1 MITVVIMVIL
11 AVDLSEGGIIFTVI
25 SQLFTGFGIGLAQ
38 PTTGAIAFNTL
49 NQVKREKYPP
59 VSQTKVWKETEIQKM
74 LLNQHLLDFRLN
86 IVYSFL
92 CKYRNMSTKV
102 LFKIIKS

>member
-1 MITVVIMVIL
+1 MVIL

-49 NQVKREKYPP
+49 NQVKREKYLP
-59 VSQTKVWKETEIQKM
+59 VSC
-74 LLNQHLLDFRLN
+74 LLMHLVR
-86 IVYSFL
+86 
-92 CKYRNMSTKV
+92 V
-102 LFKIIKS
+102 LASGLAELSSVLVNR

>member
-1 MITVVIMVIL
+1 MGLGIMITGVIMVIL

-59 VSQTKVWKETEIQKM
+59 VPC
-74 LLNQHLLDFRLN
+74 LLMPLVR
-86 IVYSFL
+86 V
-92 CKYRNMSTKV
+92 
-102 LFKIIKS
+102 